1 MSSAPAAR
9 SFAPVLHSEWLK
21 IRTLRS
27 LLGALLALF
36 AATTAFSAIA
46 GVSETSDP
54 EFDPLFMALSGVAPG
69 QIAAVSFG
77 AMAVSSEFHG
87 GGLRLTLAAVP
98 RRGRWFAAKL
108 VSIAVPTLVVGLV
121 TAFAALLVARAGL
134 GDAASGLTT
143 GEQARGVVGC
153 GIYLTLMALF
163 AAGVTAL
170 LRSGVG
176 ALSLI
181 IPFILVVSFVIGD
194 AAGAGIADFLP
205 DRAGQAVLYETSDRT
220 LGPWAGLGVTALWT
234 ALALA
239 AGAWSVRRRDA

>member
-1 MSSAPAAR
+1 MPTPSTP
-9 SFAPVLHSEWLK
+9 FAPVLHSEWLK

-27 LLGALLALF
+27 LLGALFALF

-69 QIAAVSFG
+69 QIAAISFG

-87 GGLRLTLAAVP
+87 GGLRVSLAAVP

-108 VSIAVPTLVVGLV
+108 VAIAVPTLVVGLV
-121 TAFAALLVARAGL
+121 TAFTALLAARAGL
-134 GDAASGLTT
+134 GDAASGLSS
-143 GEQARGVVGC
+143 GEEVRGVVGC
-153 GIYLTLMALF
+153 AVYLTLMALF

-170 LRSGVG
+170 LRSGV
-176 ALSLI
+176 AAISLI
-181 IPFILVVSFVIGD
+181 VPLLLVVSFVIGD
-194 AAGAGIADFLP
+194 AAGAGVADFLP
-205 DRAGQAVLYETSDRT
+205 DRAGQVVLYETHDGA
-220 LGPWAGLGVTALWT
+220 LGPWSGLAVTGLWT
-234 ALALA
+234 GAALL